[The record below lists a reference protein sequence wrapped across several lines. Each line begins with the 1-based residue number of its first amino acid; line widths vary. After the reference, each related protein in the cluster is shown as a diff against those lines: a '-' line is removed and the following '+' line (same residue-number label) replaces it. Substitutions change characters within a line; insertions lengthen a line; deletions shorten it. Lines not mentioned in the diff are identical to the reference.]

1 MSGSLLH
8 RNWEA
13 STVPGSSEPG
23 GAGKGN
29 HRRLLEP
36 IGNLSPAEADA
47 ACYR

>member
-1 MSGSLLH
+1 MSGSFLH
-8 RNWEA
+8 RNWEV
-13 STVPGSSEPG
+13 STVPGSSVPG

-36 IGNLSPAEADA
+36 IDEVSPAEAEA